1 MSFSLLVL
9 ALLKPDVS
17 VTLESL
23 SCLDELFV
31 RQHPPSRASIVAHEQ
46 VDGEDEGGVGG
57 DFSVGGAL
65 FAVGVL

>member
-31 RQHPPSRASIVAHEQ
+31 RQHPPRRASIIAHEQ

-57 DFSVGGAL
+57 DFPIGGAL